1 MGIEQSG
8 AIRVQTATGSFAW
21 ALIPTHAHL
30 LLCTGGASIA
40 KVMRRLPIGPAI
52 LVNRRHRRSGY
63 RFQSRYNAIVCQ
75 KDACPANS
83 SGRSPHQACS
93 VSGR

>member
-30 LLCTGGASIA
+30 LLCTGGASIVM
-40 KVMRRLPIGPAI
+40 VMRRLPIGTAAAVTGFGTVTTPSCARKTPARQI
-52 LVNRRHRRSGY
+52 QAAGHRTR
-63 RFQSRYNAIVCQ
+63 
-75 KDACPANS
+75 PALFL
-83 SGRSPHQACS
+83 G
-93 VSGR
+93 GE